1 VFILYALPIGLAI
14 GWVLGGRAAGL
25 AGLQFRWPWL
35 FVVGLFVQ
43 VVLFSGPV
51 SDRVGELGPPIYV
64 ASTALVF
71 AAVLANRVVPGF
83 PIVALGAASN
93 LAAIVANGGYMP
105 ASAAAMAALG
115 KVDPTSYSNSSIIAN
130 PSLAP
135 LTDIFALPA
144 WLPYANVFSLGDVVI
159 SVGVVVVIA
168 RAMRRA
174 RPGSVAALRAKD
186 AEPS

>member
-1 VFILYALPIGLAI
+1 
-14 GWVLGGRAAGL
+14 
-25 AGLQFRWPWL
+25 
-35 FVVGLFVQ
+35 
-43 VVLFSGPV
+43 
-51 SDRVGELGPPIYV
+51 
-64 ASTALVF
+64 
-71 AAVLANRVVPGF
+71 
-83 PIVALGAASN
+83 
-93 LAAIVANGGYMP
+93 MP

>member
-1 VFILYALPIGLAI
+1 MFILYALALGLAVGFLI
-14 GWVLGGRAAGL
+14 GGRPDGL
-25 AGLQFRWPWL
+25 AGLPFRWPWL
-35 FVVGLFVQ
+35 FVGGLLVQ
-43 VVLFSGPV
+43 VVLFSEPV
-51 SDRVGELGPPIYV
+51 SERISDLGPWIYV
-64 ASTALVF
+64 GSTTVVF
-71 AAVLANRVVPGF
+71 LAVLANRAIRGMS
-83 PIVALGAASN
+83 IVALGAASN

-159 SVGVVVVIA
+159 GLGVVVVIV
-168 RAMRRA
+168 RAMRPA